1 MSRRRRARAGA
12 DEADATSARQP
23 VPDFAAGLPAAA
35 ALPSRPLAGRRLG
48 VVTQA
53 RGASPGVA
61 AALDAALAHLERLGA
76 EVGEVRKLSCGRVRV
91 FLRVRV

>member
-1 MSRRRRARAGA
+1 M
-12 DEADATSARQP
+12 P
-23 VPDFAAGLPAAA
+23 NFAAGLPAAA

-48 VVTQA
+48 VVAQA

-76 EVGEVRKLSCGRVRV
+76 EVGEVRELRWDRVRV
-91 FLRVRV
+91 QIRVR

>member
-1 MSRRRRARAGA
+1 
-12 DEADATSARQP
+12 
-23 VPDFAAGLPAAA
+23 VPNFAAGLPAAA

-48 VVTQA
+48 VVAQA

-76 EVGEVRKLSCGRVRV
+76 EVGEVRELRWDRVRV
-91 FLRVRV
+91 QIRVR